1 MRLQGKVMLVR
12 ILLLVSVAV
21 FFDPAAWAE
30 ETDNDLPEVQVI
42 DNLDIERY
50 MGTWYLIAE
59 LPSFFERQCAE
70 GTTATYSL
78 NNDGSVTV
86 VNSCYRQSGIPYAR
100 EGRAFVADEQT
111 NAKLEVSF
119 VRFFG
124 LWPFRG
130 RYWVMDVGEN
140 YEYAVVGHPTREY
153 GWILSRTCS
162 LPDETLQNIIAL
174 LESQYYN
181 FDDFIIIDQS
191 KNGCVP
197 E

>member
-1 MRLQGKVMLVR
+1 MWFQGKTVLMT
-12 ILLLVSVAV
+12 ILLTVCIAV
-21 FFDPAAWAE
+21 FSAPFAWSE
-30 ETDNDLPEVQVI
+30 GTDNDLPEVQVV
-42 DNLDIERY
+42 DHLNIERY

-78 NNDGSVTV
+78 NDDGSVTV
-86 VNSCYRQSGIPYAR
+86 VNSCYRQNGMLYSR

-130 RYWVMDVGEN
+130 SYWVMDIGEN

-153 GWILSRTCS
+153 GWVLSRTCS
-162 LPDETLQNIIAL
+162 LADETFQNIIAV